1 MSQAA
6 STGVRRRRGAAD
18 VIPHRNQDVPAH
30 GGLHQTGARVLVVD
44 DEPYIVDSLSLG
56 LQRHGYAVR
65 GAADGHEAL

>member
-1 MSQAA
+1 M
-6 STGVRRRRGAAD
+6 
-18 VIPHRNQDVPAH
+18 IPHRNQDVPAH